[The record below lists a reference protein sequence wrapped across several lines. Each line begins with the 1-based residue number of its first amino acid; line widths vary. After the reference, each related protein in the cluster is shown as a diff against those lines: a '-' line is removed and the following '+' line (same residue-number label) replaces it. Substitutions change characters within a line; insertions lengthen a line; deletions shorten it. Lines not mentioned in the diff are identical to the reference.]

1 MSRRRVLIAAV
12 VVAGLGFA
20 GLMLREPTMPPSTL
34 TVQRRAELPFTDL
47 GWVRMWDHFVATVG
61 PRSGTGRPFGPLL
74 VLADA
79 TFAPRSSFPQHPH
92 REMEILSIVLNGEL
106 THTEPG
112 VEVPIPPGAMQVMSA
127 RDGVVHAEAN
137 RTDRDVRML
146 QLWLEPHT
154 FGGKATYR
162 VVPAVPPTPG
172 LHRFDVG
179 ELRQN
184 TSLFL
189 GRLEADRPL
198 ELELRADR
206 MAYLLV
212 ADGDVSV
219 NGARLGPGDGAMAQ
233 PGTVRVEAQGA
244 ARVVVIELPSGW
256 RSPRG

>member
-1 MSRRRVLIAAV
+1 MS
-12 VVAGLGFA
+12 
-20 GLMLREPTMPPSTL
+20 PSTI

-92 REMEILSIVLNGEL
+92 REMEILSIVLDGEL

-112 VEVPIPPGAMQVMSA
+112 VEVPIAPGGMQVMSA
-127 RDGVVHAEAN
+127 REGVVHAEAN

-162 VVPAVPPTPG
+162 GVPPVSTTPG
-172 LHRFDVG
+172 LHRFEVG
-179 ELRQN
+179 ALRQDA
-184 TSLFL
+184 SLFL
-189 GRLEADRPL
+189 GRLESERPL
-198 ELELRADR
+198 ELELPAGR
-206 MAYLLV
+206 MGYLLV
-212 ADGDVSV
+212 ADGDVVV
-219 NGARLGPGDGAMAQ
+219 NGARLGAGDGAMAQ
-233 PGTVRVEAQGA
+233 AGKVRLEASGP

-256 RSPRG
+256 RSRGP